1 MRLEA
6 LARMAGNQNELTGD
20 KPKVAGSSG
29 YLSGDS
35 VHTLLEMHVELDLD
49 GFEDKQEL
57 SLEFEGIGVVL
68 KGKVRNKNFD
78 NKYALITDEETI
90 NNYNLEI
97 EYSIDNKISKT
108 MQNPI
113 YFIERAHELFFKYD
127 LDPGEHTLKMK
138 IKNPNKDV
146 RLDITNLI
154 TYKKKSI

>member
-1 MRLEA
+1 ML
-6 LARMAGNQNELTGD
+6 
-20 KPKVAGSSG
+20 
-29 YLSGDS
+29 LSCDN
-35 VHTLLEMHVELDLD
+35 LL
-49 GFEDKQEL
+49 
-57 SLEFEGIGVVL
+57 
-68 KGKVRNKNFD
+68 
-78 NKYALITDEETI
+78 DEETI

-108 MQNPI
+108 MQTPI

>member
-1 MRLEA
+1 MEQSFPNYKLGEKIKI
-6 LARMAGNQNELTGD
+6 N
-20 KPKVAGSSG
+20 KSI
-29 YLSGDS
+29 
-35 VHTLLEMHVELDLD
+35 
-49 GFEDKQEL
+49 GFKDKQEL

-108 MQNPI
+108 MQTPI